1 MSAPNGATL
10 RVIPLGGLG
19 EIGRNMM
26 LYEQGDDVI
35 AVDVGLMFPEEH
47 MPGVDLV
54 IPDWSYL
61 LRDAERLRAVFLT
74 HGHEDHIGALP
85 FLMRALRDRG
95 EPLPPVF
102 CTRLTRGLVQVKLRE
117 HRLLDETH
125 VQVIEPGQT
134 IEAGSFSVEPFAVSH
149 SIPDSVGF
157 IIHTGLG
164 PVVHTGDFKIDHTP
178 VMEQHTDL
186 TRLAEIGREGVLLLA
201 ADSTYA
207 EIEGYTPSEQTVAEA
222 LDRVIGDAP
231 GRVIVA
237 TFASLISR
245 VQMVIDAAERHDLR
259 VFVTGRS
266 MVNNVQMARE
276 LGYLDVPDGILMN
289 VREMKEHP
297 DSRTVVISTGAQ
309 GEPTAALTRMA
320 NGDHQHIAI
329 TGGDTVVLS
338 SNPIPGNEALVDR
351 NIDNLFRAGARVVYN
366 RIAPVHV
373 RGHAAREELKIIH
386 RLVQP
391 RHFIGIHGEHR
402 HLVMHHDLAVKLGLD
417 EDDAFVLS
425 DGDVLEI
432 RDDGAS
438 VVDQVSADYVYVDG
452 IGIGDIDHIVLRERR
467 RLAAEG
473 ICVVVVTIDRRRGK
487 LVGVPQVLSHGF
499 IGPEEEDLITER
511 VRQLVADL
519 AGGEGGRL
527 DWTDWRE
534 TLEDE
539 VARLL
544 YRETHRRPL
553 VLSVTVEAPSAGR
566 SGALQ
571 RSATTEE

>member
-1 MSAPNGATL
+1 MSASSGAAL

-35 AVDVGLMFPEEH
+35 AVDVGLMFPDEH

-74 HGHEDHIGALP
+74 HGHEDHIGALT

-134 IEAGSFSVEPFAVSH
+134 IEAGSFAVEPFAVSH

-178 VMEQHTDL
+178 VMGQHTDL

-207 EIEGYTPSEQTVAEA
+207 EIEGHTPSEQTVAET

-245 VQMVIDAAERHDLR
+245 VQMVIDAAARYDLR

-289 VREMKEHP
+289 VREMREHP

-329 TGGDTVVLS
+329 TEGDTVVLS

-402 HLVMHHDLAVKLGLD
+402 HLVMHRDLAVDLGID

-438 VVDQVSADYVYVDG
+438 VVDKVSADYVYVDG
-452 IGIGDIDHIVLRERR
+452 IGIGDIDHIVLRDRR

-473 ICVVVVTIDRRRGK
+473 VCVVVVAIDRRRGK
-487 LVGVPQVLSHGF
+487 LAGVPQVLSQGF
-499 IGPEEEDLITER
+499 VGPEEVDLITER

-519 AGGEGGRL
+519 AGGEGGRF

-566 SGALQ
+566 SGASQ
-571 RSATTEE
+571 RSAATEE